1 MKTAKSKWLNYAII
15 LALVISLMPLYAG
28 AALGAATGIPA
39 TPQVSHDNWDNGGS
53 FTISWNMWNGNNAT
67 SWSLLE
73 NNVELQGVGGPLT
86 DNTPGAQSG
95 SVRLQGKKL
104 GQYTY
109 VVKLTNSYG
118 STLSAPITVN
128 VGKKGPLPSP
138 APVGPM
144 PNKNIV
150 VYFPEWGIYGAHNN
164 YTMDKIPW
172 DKVTHVNYAFAK
184 PLADGTIAG
193 FDCWAAMKESQGC
206 ENKDGA
212 YDGNFADLQYA
223 KAKYPRVKN
232 LISIGGWTLSGTF
245 SDIAADPV
253 KRNRFAESSIEFMKK
268 FGFDGIDI
276 DWEYPG
282 QPGDPN
288 TNNKYRP
295 EDKQNFNLLLAKV
308 REKLDAASAADNRTG
323 SDKYLLTIAAP
334 AGETAIST
342 SEPGVY
348 HQYLDFINLMTY
360 DYRGAWDR
368 VTGHHSPVYPS
379 EDGLEKEKFNAD
391 YTANLYH
398 SLGVPKHKLNIGTPY
413 YSRGWGL
420 VDPNTGNNG
429 MFANSGETYNTGPC
443 GIWDD
448 PNSQHNQCGGQNP
461 YYHIKNVMEKDPAF
475 TKYRDPVNQTPWLY
489 SPSKREVYSYE
500 DEVSLAFKA
509 DYVNN
514 SGWGGMIVWEI
525 TGDSPAGGGTAL
537 TDVLYQKFTQPT
549 VLDTEPPTA
558 PTVVS
563 TGVTQNSVS
572 LAWSGATDNVG
583 VTGYTVHYGPT
594 GGSVTTVNV
603 SGTSTTITGLS
614 PNTSYAFRVTARD
627 AAGNVS
633 PMSNTVTVTTSAPD
647 TEPPTAPTG
656 LTVTGKTSTSVS
668 LSWTASTDNVGVTG
682 YEVYVNSASAPSAT
696 TTGATSVTVT
706 GLAANTL
713 YNFTVKA
720 RDAAG
725 NRSEASSLVSVT
737 TDPAGSTC
745 TDPAW
750 NATTAY
756 SGGQR
761 VSYNGKVYE
770 ARWWTQGDRPDQS
783 GEWGPWKYISDC
795 GGSPGDTSPP
805 TAPAGLAV
813 IGKTS
818 TSVSLSWT
826 ASTDNVGV
834 TGYEVYVNGASAPS
848 ATTSGASSVTV
859 SGLSPNTTYS
869 FTVKARD
876 AAGNVSAASAAVSA
890 TTMAEDVPDTEPP
903 TAPSGLTVTGK
914 TSNSVNLSWTASTDN
929 VSVTGYEVYVN
940 GASAPST
947 TTTGAT
953 TATVSGLV
961 PNTSYSFTVKARD
974 ASGNV
979 SPASAAVSATTDPA
993 PSTPEWKANTS
1004 YAAGDL
1010 VMYNYVKYKCLQPHT
1025 SLPGWEPS
1033 NVPALWQPQP

>member
-1 MKTAKSKWLNYAII
+1 MITAKSKWLNGAII
-15 LALVISLMPLYAG
+15 LALVLSLIPFYA
-28 AALGAATGIPA
+28 ATALGAATGAPA
-39 TPQVSHDNWDNGGS
+39 VPQVSHDNWDNDGS
-53 FTISWNMWNGNNAT
+53 YTISWNMWSGNNAT
-67 SWSLLE
+67 SWALLE
-73 NNVELQGVGGPLT
+73 NNVEMPGIGGPLT
-86 DNTPGAQSG
+86 DNTPGGQSG
-95 SVRLQGKKL
+95 SVKLQGKKL

-109 VVKLTNSYG
+109 VVKLANSFG
-118 STLSAPITVN
+118 TTLSAPITVN

-150 VYFPEWGIYGAHNN
+150 VYFPEWGIYGAHNY

-223 KAKYPRVKN
+223 KAKYPRVKI

-253 KRNRFAESSIEFMKK
+253 KRNRFAESSVAFMKK

-282 QPGDPN
+282 QPGDPY

-323 SDKYLLTIAAP
+323 NDKYLLTIAAP
-334 AGETAIST
+334 AGYTAIET

-360 DYRGAWDR
+360 DYRGAFDR

-379 EDGLEKEKFNAD
+379 EDGKEKERFNAD

-420 VDPNTGNNG
+420 VDPNTGVNG
-429 MFANSGETYNTGPC
+429 MYANSGETYNVGPC

-475 TKYRDPVNQTPWLY
+475 NKYRDPVNQTPWLY
-489 SPSKREVYSYE
+489 SPSKREVYTYE

-514 SGWGGMIVWEI
+514 SGWGGMIAWEI

-537 TDVLYQKFTQPT
+537 TDIMYQKFTQPT
-549 VLDTEPPTA
+549 
-558 PTVVS
+558 
-563 TGVTQNSVS
+563 
-572 LAWSGATDNVG
+572 
-583 VTGYTVHYGPT
+583 
-594 GGSVTTVNV
+594 
-603 SGTSTTITGLS
+603 
-614 PNTSYAFRVTARD
+614 
-627 AAGNVS
+627 
-633 PMSNTVTVTTSAPD
+633 APD
-647 TEPPTAPTG
+647 TEPPTAPSG
-656 LTVTGKTSTSVS
+656 LAVTGQTSTSVS
-668 LSWTASTDNVGVTG
+668 LSWN
-682 YEVYVNSASAPSAT
+682 
-696 TTGATSVTVT
+696 
-706 GLAANTL
+706 
-713 YNFTVKA
+713 
-720 RDAAG
+720 
-725 NRSEASSLVSVT
+725 
-737 TDPAGSTC
+737 
-745 TDPAW
+745 
-750 NATTAY
+750 
-756 SGGQR
+756 
-761 VSYNGKVYE
+761 
-770 ARWWTQGDRPDQS
+770 
-783 GEWGPWKYISDC
+783 
-795 GGSPGDTSPP
+795 
-805 TAPAGLAV
+805 
-813 IGKTS
+813 
-818 TSVSLSWT
+818 

-834 TGYEVYVNGASAPS
+834 TGYEVYVNGASTPS
-848 ATTSGASSVTV
+848 ATTTGATNATV
-859 SGLSPNTTYS
+859 SGLAPNTTYS

-876 AAGNVSAASAAVSA
+876 AAGNVSAASGAVSA
-890 TTMAEDVPDTEPP
+890 TTAEDAPDNEPP

-914 TSNSVNLSWTASTDN
+914 TSTSVSLAWTASADN
-929 VSVTGYEVYVN
+929 VGVAGYDVYRD
-940 GASAPST
+940 GALA
-947 TTTGAT
+947 GT
-953 TATVSGLV
+953 TASTAYTASGLAPGTTYV
-961 PNTSYSFTVKARD
+961 FTVKARD
-974 ASGNV
+974 AAGNV
-979 SPASAAVSATTDPA
+979 SADSNALSVTTDTV
-993 PSTPEWKANTS
+993 STPGWQANTS
-1004 YAAGDL
+1004 YTAGDL
-1010 VMYNYVKYKCLQPHT
+1010 VTYNNVTYKCRQSHT
-1025 SLPGWEPS
+1025 SLPGWEPP